1 MHTESN
7 SLIDIDWNESFG
19 KYIKR
24 SKLKLFSKDNT
35 EFLFNKLKEQY
46 NLILAKDAPEVPLIP
61 KIIHQITL
69 DIENIPQHC
78 QYYIEKIKA
87 LHPDYEYKLWTLDQA
102 LKLCST
108 ELKQT
113 IKTLE
118 PELQGDYLKYVIL
131 KEFGGTYIHLGIRC
145 FKALGYL
152 NYKCN
157 FFASLNPPQ
166 KPPRLEVLG
175 SIIGVSKDNS
185 IINEIL
191 EKITLSTKLKNFD
204 NILSNVIKSRLIE
217 NTLDLGLLLSPIFLN
232 PINEDIETKESVIK
246 GSKLIKNELMQPFNR
261 INERSLACNIGLE
274 KYSFIRTYDFSLL
287 CGVGHVKEAE
297 SYIKHRDDIKIFEN
311 FKRTYIKL
319 HPAKVAFNEKVRI
332 PNEIHLINADKE
344 TQGTLEDIFK
354 NWKIK
359 NWSLP
364 ELRLRLKKR
373 GLAAIE
379 DPIIEKFIMSL
390 LILFETGGV
399 FIDNDHIPIKD
410 ITDFTYQYD
419 FFAGLLPPGKQR
431 LGVGQAII
439 GASPR
444 NPVIEQTLDYLFD
457 NFDYLNHIDSNNL
470 FAYMI
475 SKAGLN
481 NKNIVFPPVFL
492 YPISKYKLTKNL
504 RSRIVSRIYGEEYV
518 IDFSKLLPES
528 HFVHKNYVD

>member
-7 SLIDIDWNESFG
+7 SLKDIDWNESFG

-46 NLILAKDAPEVPLIP
+46 NLILAKEASEVPLIP
-61 KIIHQITL
+61 KIIHQIVL
-69 DIENIPQHC
+69 DKENIPQHC
-78 QYYIEKIKA
+78 QYYLETMKI
-87 LHPDYEYKLWTLDQA
+87 LHPDFEYKLWTIDQA
-102 LKLCST
+102 LELCSI
-108 ELKQT
+108 ELSQA

-118 PELQGDYLKYVIL
+118 PVLQIDYLKYIIL
-131 KEFGGTYIHLGIRC
+131 KEFGGIYISLGVKC
-145 FKALGYL
+145 FKSLEYL

-166 KPPRLEVLG
+166 KFHKIEVLG

-204 NILSNVIKSRLIE
+204 NILSDVIKNRLIE
-217 NTLDLGLLLSPIFLN
+217 NTLDQALILSPIFLN
-232 PINEDIETKESVIK
+232 PINEDIETKENTIK

-261 INERSLACNIGLE
+261 INERSLVCNIGFD
-274 KYSFIRTYDFSLL
+274 KYSFIRAFDFSLL
-287 CGVGHVKEAE
+287 CGVGHIKEAE
-297 SYIKHRDDIKIFEN
+297 SYVKHRDDIKIFEN
-311 FKRTYIKL
+311 FKQTYIKL
-319 HPAKVAFNEKVRI
+319 HPAKVAFSGEVRI
-332 PNEIHLINADKE
+332 PNEIHLINANIE
-344 TQGTLEDIFK
+344 TQQRLENIFN

-359 NWSLP
+359 NWSLT

-373 GLAAIE
+373 GLSTIE

-390 LILFETGGV
+390 LILFEKGGV
-399 FIDNDHIPIKD
+399 FIDNDYIPIKD

-419 FFAGLLPPGKQR
+419 FFAGLLPPGKKR
-431 LGVGQAII
+431 LGVGQDII
-439 GASPR
+439 GASLR
-444 NPVIEQTLDYLFD
+444 NPIIEQTLDYLFD

-470 FAYMI
+470 FAYLI

-518 IDFSKLLPES
+518 IDFTKLLPES
-528 HFVHKNYVD
+528 HFIHKNYVD